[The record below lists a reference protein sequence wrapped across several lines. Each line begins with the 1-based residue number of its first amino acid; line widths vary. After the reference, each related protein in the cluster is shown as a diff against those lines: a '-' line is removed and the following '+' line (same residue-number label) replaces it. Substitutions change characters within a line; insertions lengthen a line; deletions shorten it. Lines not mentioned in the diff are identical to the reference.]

1 MTTITISLP
10 DTMAQTIDVASIKE
24 GFATRSEYIRN
35 LLRSHLNKT
44 NDLTVFKKQP
54 LDVVATKLEGSGKY
68 TKKFINGVVDGLSKS
83 SFYAN

>member
-10 DTMAQTIDVASIKE
+10 DEMARTIDLASIKE

-35 LLRSHLNKT
+35 LLRSHLNRAD
-44 NDLTVFKKQP
+44 DLTVFKKQP
-54 LDVVATKLEGSGKY
+54 LDVVTKKLEGSGKY
-68 TKKFINGVVDGLSKS
+68 TKKFISGVVDGLSKS